1 MTRTPNYN
9 LKKPAQ
15 MDFYNVDD
23 HNFNSDTIDTA
34 LKAHADSLAKK
45 ADLDTSGKVKTAQL
59 PAMDYVPTAQKAAAN
74 GVATLGSDGKVPS
87 AQLPAMDY
95 IPNSK
100 RGAANGVAS
109 LGSDGKVPATQ
120 LPSMSSVQN
129 LSYRGTGSYGSAG
142 SANTRINF
150 GSFLPR
156 FITITDQYGEYFA
169 QFIISNS
176 SGVKMYGFVTHMSG
190 AGSSEE
196 SYEAHVVPC
205 SAYMQR
211 INDAYQF
218 WFYSNLSAELQM
230 NDSDITYHVVAVG

>member
-45 ADLDTSGKVKTAQL
+45 ADLDTSGKVKAAQL

-100 RGAANGVAS
+100 RGAANGVAT
-109 LGSDGKVPATQ
+109 LGSDGKVPTAQ
-120 LPSMSSVQN
+120 LPSMSSGSVFYT
-129 LSYRGTGSYGSAG
+129 SYRGRGSVGVNAPTTVRAPLVNGQQVLPTSIKFMDQY
-142 SANTRINF
+142 
-150 GSFLPR
+150 GSFLEIGGTLSWANGWTDVGYLCGGSIIEIKAR
-156 FITITDQYGEYFA
+156 ITKDASGYAVQLYDPAGYASQQFSENGDTYWCVFTFGE
-169 QFIISNS
+169 S
-176 SGVKMYGFVTHMSG
+176 FV
-190 AGSSEE
+190 
-196 SYEAHVVPC
+196 
-205 SAYMQR
+205 
-211 INDAYQF
+211 
-218 WFYSNLSAELQM
+218 
-230 NDSDITYHVVAVG
+230 